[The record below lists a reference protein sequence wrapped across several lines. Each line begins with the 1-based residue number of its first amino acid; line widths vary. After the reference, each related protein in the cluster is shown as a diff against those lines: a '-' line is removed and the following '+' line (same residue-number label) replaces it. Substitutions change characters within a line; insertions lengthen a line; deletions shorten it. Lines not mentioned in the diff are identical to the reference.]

1 MVLAPWEAPL
11 AFKAILLFI
20 AFSSQEEIMANIK
33 QMYRTV
39 MEDHFPDRMVVEFGS
54 QKLVYRKRAWKIP
67 DEKTGELIEKGLRY
81 GENPG
86 QEAALYE
93 LVQGNLTVGG
103 VEFIG
108 AGKGLVSAIG
118 EEDMIQSG
126 KHPGKINFT
135 DADNA
140 LNILKFL
147 TDRPAAAIM
156 KHNNPSGVA
165 LGRTL
170 AEAYGRANMADRIAA
185 FGGCLAVNR
194 ALDKATAQMV
204 SENYLE
210 VVVAPEYEEGTVDI
224 LKKRANLRIVRV
236 PRMDRLAE
244 YRDVRFVD
252 IKSLIDGG
260 IIIQQSPINVIRSK
274 KDFQTATA
282 TTKGQTYTIER
293 GPTEAEYSDMGFG
306 WAVEQG
312 VSSNSVLYV
321 KNGCTVGIGTG
332 EQDRVGVAEIA
343 VFKAYTKY
351 VDTLCFQNL
360 GIPYKTLEMEIA
372 QGKRDRALKEELD
385 QKTRE
390 DRGGIKGAVM
400 ISDAFFPFRDGVDVG
415 IKEGVTAI
423 VHPGGSDRDF
433 ESIQACNEARPQVTM
448 VFTGQRAF
456 KH

>member
-1 MVLAPWEAPL
+1 
-11 AFKAILLFI
+11 
-20 AFSSQEEIMANIK
+20 MADLK

-39 MEDHFPDRMVVEFGS
+39 MDDHFPDRMVIQFGN
-54 QKLVYRKRAWKIP
+54 QVLVYQKRSWKIP
-67 DEKTGELIEKGLRY
+67 DDKTGELIEKGLRY

-93 LVQGNLTVGG
+93 LINGNLVLGG
-103 VEFIG
+103 CEFIG
-108 AGKGLVSAIG
+108 PGKGLVSAIS
-118 EEDMIQSG
+118 EAEMVQSG

-147 TDRPAAAIM
+147 MDRPAAAIM

-165 LGRTL
+165 HGKSL
-170 AEAYGRANMADRIAA
+170 AEAYDKANMADRIAA

-194 ALDKATAQMV
+194 PMDKATAEMV

-210 VVVAPEYEEGTVDI
+210 VVVAPEYEESTVEI
-224 LKKRANLRIVRV
+224 LKRRANLRIVRV

-244 YRDVRFVD
+244 YRDARFVD
-252 IKSLIDGG
+252 FKSLMDGG
-260 IIIQQSPINVIRSK
+260 IIIQQSSVNVIRTK
-274 KDFQTATA
+274 RDFQKAQATY
-282 TTKGQTYTIER
+282 KGKAYTIER
-293 GPTEAEYSDMGFG
+293 EPTEGEYADMTFG

-321 KNGCTVGIGTG
+321 KNGVTVGIGTG
-332 EQDRVGVAEIA
+332 EQDRLGVAEIA

-351 VDTLCFQNL
+351 ADAICFQKHQ
-360 GIPYKTLEMEIA
+360 IPYKTLEVEIA
-372 QGKRDRALKEELD
+372 QRKRDAGAKEEID
-385 QKTRE
+385 RETRE
-390 DRGGIKGAVM
+390 ARGGIKGAAM

-433 ESIQACNEARPQVTM
+433 ESIQACNEAKPQVTM

>member
-1 MVLAPWEAPL
+1 MSDL
-11 AFKAILLFI
+11 
-20 AFSSQEEIMANIK
+20 K

-39 MEDHFPDRMVVEFGS
+39 MDDHFPERLIIQFGN
-54 QKLVYRKRAWKIP
+54 QVLVYRKRSWRIP
-67 DEKTGELIEKGLRY
+67 DDKTGETIEKGLRY

-93 LVQGNLTVGG
+93 ITHGNLTLGG
-103 VEFIG
+103 CEFIG
-108 AGKGLVSAIG
+108 PGKGLVSAIS
-118 EEDMIQSG
+118 ESEMIQSG

-147 TDRPAAAIM
+147 MDRPAAAIM

-165 LGRTL
+165 RGKTL
-170 AEAYGRANMADRIAA
+170 AEAYGLANMADRIAA

-194 ALDKATAQMV
+194 AMDKATAEMV

-210 VVVAPEYEEGTVDI
+210 VVVAPEYEDSTVEI
-224 LKKRANLRIVRV
+224 LKRRANLRIVKV

-244 YRDVRFVD
+244 YRDLRFVD
-252 IKSLIDGG
+252 FKSLMDGG
-260 IIIQQSPINVIRSK
+260 IVVQQSSVNAIRTK
-274 KDFQTATA
+274 KDFQKAQATY
-282 TTKGQTYTIER
+282 KGKVYAIER
-293 GPTEAEYSDMGFG
+293 QPTEKEYDDMIFG

-321 KNGCTVGIGTG
+321 KDGVTVGIGTG

-351 VDTLCFQNL
+351 ADAVCFRKH
-360 GIPYKTLEMEIA
+360 GIPYKTLEMEIS
-372 QGKRDRALKEELD
+372 QGKREAGAKEEID
-385 QKTRE
+385 RETRE
-390 DRGGIKGAVM
+390 ARGGIKGGAM
-400 ISDAFFPFRDGVDVG
+400 ISDAFFPFRDGADVG

-433 ESIQACNEARPQVTM
+433 ESIQACNEAKPQVTM